1 MRTAGLGHSPL
12 TTAFGRLWRIG
23 LAGEGPPSL
32 RLAAAG
38 RQVAK
43 ADFGRHD
50 GVARRVLLSAILGAL
65 PVIAAVSRGAQ
76 AADKPVMIFAAATL
90 KPALDPAAHAAGKA
104 VHVPITTVYGP
115 TPALVKQLENGA
127 PADIFFSADA
137 DWMDDAVAR
146 KLVDPATRVDLLSS
160 TLVLI
165 APADEATPVT
175 IVPGFPLATMLGGG
189 RLAMCDPMM
198 MPAGR
203 YGRAALQKLGVW
215 PSVQDHVANAADVLT
230 AVTYVSRHEAALGIV
245 FDTDARLA
253 PGVTV
258 VGTFPPDTHP
268 PIVYP
273 IAAVARSSNPATP
286 LVLAFL
292 RSAAARAIFAAHG
305 FTVLP
310 AT

>member
-1 MRTAGLGHSPL
+1 MEAPGDKHRRT
-12 TTAFGRLWRIG
+12 
-23 LAGEGPPSL
+23 GEGPPSM
-32 RLAAAG
+32 RLGAAG
-38 RQVAK
+38 CQVAE
-43 ADFGRHD
+43 AEPDPRGRL
-50 GVARRVLLSAILGAL
+50 ARRVLLSAVLGAPL
-65 PVIAAVSRGAQ
+65 GIAVASRAAR

-90 KPALDPAAHAAGKA
+90 KPALDPAAHAASKA
-104 VHVPITTVYGP
+104 LHVPITTVYGP
-115 TPALVKQLENGA
+115 TPALVKDLENGA

-137 DWMDDAVAR
+137 DWMDDAIAH

-165 APADEATPVT
+165 APAAEAAPVT
-175 IVPGFPLATMLGGG
+175 IAPGFPLATMLGGG

-203 YGRAALQKLGVW
+203 YGRAALEKLGVW
-215 PSVQDHVANAADVLT
+215 PSVRDHVANAADVLT
-230 AVTYVSRHEAALGIV
+230 AVTYVSRHEAAFGIV

-273 IAAVARSSNPATP
+273 IAAVLRSINPAAP
-286 LVLAFL
+286 RVLAFL
-292 RSAAARAIFAAHG
+292 RSAAAHAIFAAHG
-305 FTVLP
+305 FTVLLAP
-310 AT
+310 

>member
-1 MRTAGLGHSPL
+1 MR
-12 TTAFGRLWRIG
+12 
-23 LAGEGPPSL
+23 LAG
-32 RLAAAG
+32 ACC
-38 RQVAK
+38 QIAK
-43 ADFGRHD
+43 ADVGRYD
-50 GVARRVLLSAILGAL
+50 GLARRVLLSAILGTL
-65 PVIAAVSRGAQ
+65 PGIAAASRGAR

-90 KPALDPAAHAAGKA
+90 KPALDPAAHAASKA
-104 VHVPITTVYGP
+104 VHVLITTVYGP

-137 DWMDDAVAR
+137 NWMDDAVGR
-146 KLVDPATRVDLLSS
+146 KLVDPATRVDLLAS

-165 APADEATPVT
+165 APAGDATPVT
-175 IVPGFPLATMLGGG
+175 IAPGFPLATMLGGG

-203 YGRAALQKLGVW
+203 YGRAALQNLGVW
-215 PSVQDHVANAADVLT
+215 SSVQDHIANAADVLT
-230 AVTYVSRHEAALGIV
+230 AVTYVSLHEAPLGIV
-245 FDTDARLA
+245 FDTDVRLA

-273 IAAVARSSNPATP
+273 IAAVARSINPVTP
-286 LVLAFL
+286 RVLAFL
-292 RSAAARAIFAAHG
+292 RSPAARAIFAAHG

-310 AT
+310 PP